1 MSAEELE
8 IQELQSAFQKAS
20 NDLDVSREDL
30 KSAISNKDSDY
41 HHRQVYWLAGVE
53 QRFQELESFIERGFP
68 IRALIFTQ
76 WERIPA
82 QIPEGE
88 NVGEGQIHKIH

>member
-30 KSAISNKDSDY
+30 ESAVSNMESDY

-53 QRFQELESFIERGFP
+53 ERFQELESFIERGFP

-76 WERIPA
+76 WEKIPA
-82 QIPEGE
+82 EIPEGE
-88 NVGEGQIHKIH
+88 NFGEEKIHKVH